1 MSPLSILRG
10 RLASRYPLAAVL
22 AGLLVAGL
30 ALTGCAVPPADR
42 SGGPLLACATINPWG
57 SILSELAGPRVRTV
71 SIIDNPATD
80 PHDYEPTPADARLIA
95 RAAVFVENGVGY
107 DSWAARAVRADP
119 EPHRQLVDVGR
130 VTGTPDGG
138 NPHRWYSP
146 SNVQTVAA
154 AITAALQRADPANSD
169 YYARR
174 RQQFLTVGLAGYHQ
188 LIDQLRQRYPG
199 VPVGAS
205 ESIVAPLVTALGL
218 NLVTPS
224 SFLRA
229 VSEGTEP
236 STADKRRIDSQ
247 LANHRLT
254 VYLLNSQNAVPDV
267 AEQAAAA
274 RRAGIP
280 VVTVTE
286 TLAPAGASFASWQV
300 DQLRRLSEA
309 LASARSAR

>member
-1 MSPLSILRG
+1 MSQRSTRRSRLPHRHPLVAL
-10 RLASRYPLAAVL
+10 L
-22 AGLLVAGL
+22 AGLLLAGL
-30 ALTGCAVPPADR
+30 AVTGCAVPATDR

-95 RAAVFVENGVGY
+95 RAAVFVENGIGY

-119 EPHRQLVDVGR
+119 EPHRQVVDVGR

-146 SNVQTVAA
+146 SDVQAVAA
-154 AITAALQRADPANSD
+154 ALTAALQRADPADAD
-169 YYARR
+169 YYAQR

-188 LIDQLRQRYPG
+188 LIGQLRQRYAG
-199 VPVGAS
+199 VAVGAS
-205 ESIVAPLVTALGL
+205 ESIVAPLVAAVGL
-218 NLVTPS
+218 NLITPDT
-224 SFLRA
+224 FLRA

-236 STADKRRIDSQ
+236 STADKRLIDSQ
-247 LANHRLT
+247 LANHRLA
-254 VYLLNSQNAVPDV
+254 VYLLNTQNAVPDV

-309 LASARSAR
+309 LADARSAR